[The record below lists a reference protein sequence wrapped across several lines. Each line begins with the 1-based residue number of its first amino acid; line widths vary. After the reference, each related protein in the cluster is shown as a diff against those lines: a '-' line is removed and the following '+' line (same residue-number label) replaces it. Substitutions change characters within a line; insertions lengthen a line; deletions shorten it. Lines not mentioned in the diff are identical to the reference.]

1 MWCGGVC
8 CLRVWWYAF
17 LFTIFCFL

>member
-17 LFTIFCFL
+17 LFTNFFFL